1 MIQLQEHRKPHP
13 FSLFNLG
20 FRPFFLGGALAAALL
35 LVSWLVIFSKGAA
48 IHYYGSGIL
57 WHSHEMLFGFSLAI
71 IAGFLL
77 TAVRNW
83 TNVQTL
89 YGWPLAA
96 LFLLWVAARLM
107 PFVTSL
113 PEHLIAF
120 TDLAFAP
127 MLAVSIAIPIIRSK
141 NYRNLV
147 FAPLLLGFFIA
158 NLLVHL
164 ELLGMTEATAGKGI
178 QLGLFLVI
186 VIISIIG
193 GRVIPF
199 FTERGVEGVSCK
211 RYEKL
216 EKAIIPL
223 SIIWLLLSLL
233 PFTTALAVFSLVL
246 GLANLVRCFGWF
258 NRAILAVPLVWIL
271 QLGYLFVPL
280 GLILFG
286 LSQLELLSQSAAF
299 HALAVGA
306 IGNLTLGMMSRVSLG
321 HSGRPLAVNRVIVF
335 AFALMLF
342 AAVLRTSIDLLP
354 IPYMAVIHLSGALW
368 VLAWL
373 LFLVKYT
380 AMLIKPRLDGV
391 YG

>member
-1 MIQLQEHRKPHP
+1 VVGL
-13 FSLFNLG
+13 S
-20 FRPFFLGGALAAALL
+20 AALL
-35 LVSWLVIFSKGAA
+35 LVICLVIFSKGAV
-48 IHYYGSGIL
+48 INFYDSGIL

-96 LFLLWVAARLM
+96 LFLLWLAARLM

-164 ELLGMTEATAGKGI
+164 ELLGVTQSTSEAGI

-223 SIIWLLLSLL
+223 SIVWLLLSLTT
-233 PFTTALAVFSLVL
+233 FTTAIAVFSLIL
-246 GLANLVRCFGWF
+246 GLANLVRYFGWF
-258 NRAILAVPLVWIL
+258 SRAIFSVPLVWIL

-306 IGNLTLGMMSRVSLG
+306 IGNLTLGMMARVSLG
-321 HSGRPLAVNRVIVF
+321 HSGRPLAVNKVMVF
-335 AFALMLF
+335 AFVLMLI

-354 IPYMAVIHLSGALW
+354 IPYMAVIHLSGTLW

-380 AMLIKPRLDGV
+380 AILIKPRADGV